1 MPFGGFVLVGL
12 FGLLVIDREPL
23 PSGQVEALKLAFLT
37 EEQVEIGGEMKPAYV
52 TYSATASM
60 AENSTIMLSYGTEC
74 GTQYVPHSDKLLGW
88 GAYITVVQKQG
99 EKGAYSFVTIAAQPP
114 KGSVCPA
121 TTEIRTVNE
130 NANILRISG

>member
-60 AENSTIMLSYGTEC
+60 AENSTIMLSYGTESIFDLVDQFKVMFC
-74 GTQYVPHSDKLLGW
+74 TWFYFLNNGEFHVYLYDKFL
-88 GAYITVVQKQG
+88 
-99 EKGAYSFVTIAAQPP
+99 
-114 KGSVCPA
+114 
-121 TTEIRTVNE
+121 
-130 NANILRISG
+130 